1 MRPISGRDVARIWEC
16 WRRAITK
23 MQTATYIQQSPA
35 DHESDGLFAALDQ
48 RVIDDGVSRWTAF
61 VLGIY
66 NDGRDR
72 WIQVASG
79 AGTTTKILL
88 RMSRRATAEHAAAAL
103 GRALS
108 ASECAPPV
116 VDVMRVC

>member
-1 MRPISGRDVARIWEC
+1 
-16 WRRAITK
+16 
-23 MQTATYIQQSPA
+23 MQTATYIQQVA

-48 RVIDDGVSRWTAF
+48 RVIDDGLSRWTAF

-66 NDGRDR
+66 HDGRDR

-79 AGTTTKILL
+79 PGTTTKILL

-103 GRALS
+103 ERALA

>member
-1 MRPISGRDVARIWEC
+1 
-16 WRRAITK
+16 
-23 MQTATYIQQSPA
+23 MQTATSIPHA
-35 DHESDGLFAALDQ
+35 DASDFEADGLFAALDQ
-48 RVIDDGVSRWTAF
+48 RVIDDGIARWTAF

-79 AGTTTKILL
+79 PQTTTKVLL

-103 GRALS
+103 QRAQEPHICEP
-108 ASECAPPV
+108 AV
-116 VDVMRVC
+116 VDVMRLR